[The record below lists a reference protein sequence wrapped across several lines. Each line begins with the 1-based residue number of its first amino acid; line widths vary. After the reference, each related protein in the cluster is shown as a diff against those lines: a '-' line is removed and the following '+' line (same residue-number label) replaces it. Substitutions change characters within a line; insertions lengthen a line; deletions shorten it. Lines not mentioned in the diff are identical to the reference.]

1 MRAASQRDN
10 FSDGEGSMSKTMCRT
25 KDAEKRAKKQ
35 ANPKFVCAKCGKKA
49 NKEKYLCR
57 PEKLPG

>member
-1 MRAASQRDN
+1 
-10 FSDGEGSMSKTMCRT
+10 MSKTMCRT
-25 KDAEKRAKKQ
+25 KDAEKRARNQ
-35 ANPKFVCAKCGKKA
+35 ADPKFVCAKCGKKA